1 MVAPSGT
8 TRPVAPGS
16 SGWCVA
22 DLDDP
27 AIARQW
33 DAGRY
38 EMIEGVIRDMGAAFF
53 AHNRPTNRL
62 LRTVERHLDDKG
74 ESYETSFEVDLI
86 LDEDTLFQ
94 ADAVLMRP
102 ADVQRHYAKLAN
114 LGRSEPEVRRLVAP
128 PTLVIESVS
137 EGHDRHDYHVKR
149 DRYASFGVPYYWIAN
164 RFDRSLLCLRLEQG
178 AYLEDNAGHGQV
190 TVHPSAFPGLA
201 INLAEVFD

>member
-1 MVAPSGT
+1 MVASNPT
-8 TRPVAPGS
+8 TRPFAPGS

-33 DAGRY
+33 DEGRY
-38 EMIEGVIRDMGAAFF
+38 EMIEGVIRDMGPAFF
-53 AHNRPTNRL
+53 AHNRPTNQL
-62 LRTVERHLDDKG
+62 LWVVALHLQRQG
-74 ESYETSFEVDLI
+74 ESIETSFEVDLI

-102 ADVQRHYAKLAN
+102 ADVQRHYAKLAE
-114 LGRSEPEVRRLVAP
+114 LGRSEPEVRRLLTP

-149 DRYASFGVPYYWIAN
+149 QRYANLGVPYYWIAN

-178 AYLEDNAGHGQV
+178 AYTEDTAGQGENIVQP
-190 TVHPSAFPGLA
+190 TAFPGLK
-201 INLAEVFD
+201 INLPEVFD